1 MTLPVTAV
9 FENVTVPPELKI
21 PPPWA
26 AWFPITWLLRS
37 VTAPPTRGIGPGN
50 GTPLAI
56 PPPSPPALLLFT
68 RLLLSVKVTVPAPGG
83 PWALR
88 MPPPEASRPVPAA
101 VLPFTSE
108 LFRLMVP
115 WLTIP
120 APLVWLAVLSS
131 TSVLLSTP
139 SLPLAMPP
147 AAMGGPSRAAA
158 VAVLPSTWQLFSVSW
173 LVPGGKPP
181 LPFPLAM
188 PPPFSEVLVLT
199 WLLLTQAPR
208 TRHRPARSP

>member
-1 MTLPVTAV
+1 
-9 FENVTVPPELKI
+9 
-21 PPPWA
+21 
-26 AWFPITWLLRS
+26 
-37 VTAPPTRGIGPGN
+37 
-50 GTPLAI
+50 
-56 PPPSPPALLLFT
+56 
-68 RLLLSVKVTVPAPGG
+68 
-83 PWALR
+83 
-88 MPPPEASRPVPAA
+88 MPPPEASRPLPAA

-131 TSVLLSTP
+131 TSVLLSTA

-147 AAMGGPSRAAA
+147 AAMGGPSPPAA
-158 VAVLPSTWQLFSVSW
+158 VAVLPSTWLLFSLSW

-188 PPPFSEVLVLT
+188 PPPFSEVLLLT
-199 WLLLTQAPR
+199 WLLLTVTEPSRFWTPPPPALGAVLSFTSLGLAGAAATQAPR
-208 TRHRPARSP
+208 TLRRSARSPAQRGFPSG